1 MTSVAL
7 ARKWR
12 PKSFAAL
19 VGQDHVTT
27 ALIHSL
33 EQSRLHHAYLFTGT
47 RGVGK
52 TTIARLFAKALN
64 CEQGISATPCL
75 HCDTCLAIDTGS
87 YIDLIEIDAAS
98 NTRIEE
104 IREILDNVPYAPTVG
119 RYKVYLIDEVHML
132 SQHSFNA
139 LLKTLEEP
147 PSHVKFLLAT
157 TDPQKLPATILSRC
171 LQFYLRPI
179 SVACIAQQL
188 KSILKAEGI
197 SYDEEE
203 AIQLLAKSADGSM
216 RDALSLLDQAIA
228 AGQGRVNLSILAS
241 QLNLMET
248 HDAEQII
255 DALALRDT
263 SKLLEIS
270 ERIACHGGNYEKVL
284 QDLIAAF
291 HQLALTQILAASSP
305 LLENAQALVRYRDAF
320 SAEELQLMY
329 QIALKGSQDILIAP
343 TLAIGFEMTLL
354 RLHTF
359 IPASSVKI
367 PLEGAQPETHTQEL
381 HHPPSVQSVIS
392 DTSLNTLERVDNSS
406 SEALSPT
413 ACSRDPEVLPNPQA
427 YCTEIDSA
435 GSREQVEE
443 HRDIKYQQTLA
454 ISQEEPEEN
463 IAIDVSTEPPSVPIQ
478 EASIPTE
485 FDDIEFS
492 FDDLLPIDEISPP
505 IPQPVIE
512 ASAQSISINDNVIDE
527 PSVSLDKTRTTPL
540 DTDWQTIIAHLKL
553 TGLAHA
559 ALDHASLIAFDENE
573 LVLGVA
579 ASHRSLFTP
588 AISKK
593 IQQAVEDHYKINI
606 KLTIKESNNTT
617 PAEQKQYQKEEDRT
631 KALEI
636 LDNDSALDT
645 IKQVFSAEIYKDSVE
660 LLKDGI

>member
-147 PSHVKFLLAT
+147 PAHVKFLLAT

-188 KSILKAEGI
+188 KLILKAEGI

-263 SKLLEIS
+263 SKLLDVS

-284 QDLIAAF
+284 QDLITAF
-291 HQLALTQILAASSP
+291 HQLSLAQVLAENSP
-305 LLENAQALVRYRDAF
+305 LLENAQALLKYRNVF

-359 IPASSVKI
+359 IPASSAKI
-367 PLEGAQPETHTQEL
+367 PQEGAAPEIHSEE
-381 HHPPSVQSVIS
+381 HPHPPSLQSVIS
-392 DTSLNTLERVDNSS
+392 EAPPSTL
-406 SEALSPT
+406 
-413 ACSRDPEVLPNPQA
+413 DP
-427 YCTEIDSA
+427 
-435 GSREQVEE
+435 SREEP
-443 HRDIKYQQTLA
+443 
-454 ISQEEPEEN
+454 QEDDRVSHVSPEPSPASIE
-463 IAIDVSTEPPSVPIQ
+463 DT
-478 EASIPTE
+478 SIPTE

-492 FDDLLPIDEISPP
+492 FDDLLPIDEISSP
-505 IPQPVIE
+505 IPAAIIE
-512 ASAQSISINDNVIDE
+512 TSTNHNVLDLAE
-527 PSVSLDKTRTTPL
+527 ELAVSPDKTSNKPL
-540 DTDWQTIIAHLKL
+540 DTDWQTMIAHLKL

-559 ALDHASLIAFDENE
+559 AVDHASLITFDENE
-573 LVLGVA
+573 LTLGVA

-593 IQQAVEDHYKINI
+593 IQQAVEDYYQVNI

-617 PAEQKQYQKEEDRT
+617 PAEQKTASK
-631 KALEI
+631 K
-636 LDNDSALDT
+636 
-645 IKQVFSAEIYKDSVE
+645 
-660 LLKDGI
+660 